1 MRCCADRRLEML
13 TDREWEE
20 IRYSL
25 IEGGWFDFEVRPKT
39 LKAIRRVVEQMSL
52 DERGTLQERISV
64 IFGPAP
70 GKHGEVYPF
79 ELTQASEHQKLP
91 SGMEY
96 SPVPQCMVYLS
107 PEIEVRSQK
116 YVDSVV
122 AHEFAHVLLHPFGGP
137 ALPSI
142 EREADEKVR
151 LWGFKPAYHNGEYL
165 E

>member
-1 MRCCADRRLEML
+1 ML
-13 TDREWEE
+13 TDKEWEE
-20 IRYSL
+20 VRYSL
-25 IEGGWFDFEVRPKT
+25 IEGGFFDWKARPKT
-39 LKAIRRVVEQMSL
+39 LKAVRRVIEKMPD
-52 DERGTLQERISV
+52 DELETLQERISI
-64 IFGPAP
+64 IFAPAS

-79 ELTQASEHQKLP
+79 ALTQASEHQKLP

-96 SPVPQCMVYLS
+96 SPVPQVMVYLS

-116 YVDSVV
+116 HVDSVV

-142 EREADEKVR
+142 EREADEKAR
-151 LWGFKPAYHNGEYL
+151 LWGFKPAYRDVEYP